1 MAIQATVIGNLAA
14 DCEQVTLGQTQALKF
29 RVGSTRSRKDKDGN
43 KVTDWVS
50 VVYFKTQLAQYLVKG
65 TKVAVFGEL
74 DANPWASQQG
84 QINAG
89 LQMVANAIEFVG
101 SKQDGQQAQQPV
113 QQQTQYA
120 PPPQMPQQ
128 PQFPPQQANDGLP
141 F

>member
-74 DANPWASQQG
+74 DANPWTSQQG

-101 SKQDGQQAQQPV
+101 SKQDGQAQQPV
-113 QQQTQYA
+113 QQQAQYA

-128 PQFPPQQANDGLP
+128 PQFPPQQTNDGLP